1 MYDTFALLNIID
13 QATLIYQLSSLAG
26 VSVILLLSLPLF
38 VAVISTETALSL
50 NTIPVNTKNVRI
62 VRQMWFV
69 LGSLISA
76 ALVSVLICCGIE
88 FFLMPAFMS
97 AVWI

>member
-1 MYDTFALLNIID
+1 MYDLFPVLKFIDEATF
-13 QATLIYQLSSLAG
+13 IYQIISLAG
-26 VSVILLLSLPLF
+26 VSVILCLSIPLL
-38 VAVISTETALSL
+38 VAVMSTEVAMSIHAL
-50 NTIPVNTKNVRI
+50 PVNTKNVRI

-69 LGSLISA
+69 LGSLIFA

-88 FFLMPAFMS
+88 FFLMPAFVS

>member
-13 QATLIYQLSSLAG
+13 QATFIYQIISLAG

-38 VAVISTETALSL
+38 VAVVSTETALSL

-69 LGSLISA
+69 LGSLIFA
-76 ALVSVLICCGIE
+76 ALVSALVLD
-88 FFLMPAFMS
+88 PYS
-97 AVWI
+97 

>member
-1 MYDTFALLNIID
+1 MYDLFPVLKFIDEATF
-13 QATLIYQLSSLAG
+13 IYQIISLAG

-38 VAVISTETALSL
+38 VAVVSTETALSL

-69 LGSLISA
+69 LGSLIFA
-76 ALVSVLICCGIE
+76 ALVSALVCCGIE